1 MIEILGQSPI
11 NTAVK
16 AGLDKFYSVFTRNA
30 TSAMGGHTPRA
41 YVSTRGLLIR
51 REDIQKATANLARDG
66 YYFQFNPDKVSD
78 HKGTEWSTV
87 PYPGLNYNDYA
98 WGHGGERIITFQLF
112 IDDTPGSH
120 TTWFRPDAYG
130 SVVAPTPAVEGAS
143 DPSSMPTQ
151 SGWDS
156 FKTNA
161 ADTLA
166 GVIGG
171 IADPTK
177 GLGAYPK
184 APDWKWRGEGNPFP
198 SRTRMSE
205 RGVMDVVDK
214 ITQFLYPA
222 YRGNDRPKFA
232 SGGIVEDSQFTPPPT
247 AVLVLGPRYF
257 EGIVKAAPV
266 EYLLFDADL
275 TPIRATI
282 NVEFAAYEFADV
294 HSIYESKLKQV

>member
-16 AGLDKFYSVFTRNA
+16 AGLDKFYSVFTRKP
-30 TSAMGGHTPRA
+30 SAGVTGDLTHTPRE
-41 YVSTRGLLIR
+41 YVPTRGLLIR
-51 REDIQKATANLARDG
+51 KEDIQKASANLAQDG

-78 HKGTEWSTV
+78 NKGTEWSTV

-98 WGHGGERIITFQLF
+98 WGHGGERTITFQLF

-120 TTWFRPDAYG
+120 TAGFRPEAYG
-130 SVVAPTPAVEGAS
+130 SSLAWELKTEGVTAGKQNVQDTDKNAVPTSP
-143 DPSSMPTQ
+143 DLRWKQ
-151 SGWDS
+151 NR
-156 FKTNA
+156 NA
-161 ADTLA
+161 HS
-166 GVIGG
+166 
-171 IADPTK
+171 
-177 GLGAYPK
+177 
-184 APDWKWRGEGNPFP
+184 N
-198 SRTRMSE
+198 TRMSE

-232 SGGIVEDSQFTPPPT
+232 SGGIVDDSQFTPPPT